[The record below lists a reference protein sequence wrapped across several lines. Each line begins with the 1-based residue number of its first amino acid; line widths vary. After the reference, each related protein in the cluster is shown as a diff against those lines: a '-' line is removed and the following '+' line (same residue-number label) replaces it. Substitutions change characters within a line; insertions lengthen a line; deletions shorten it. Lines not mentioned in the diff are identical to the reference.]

1 MRSDEEKKF
10 KIDALDMKIIEIME
24 EDCSKSYDEISKE
37 TGKSL
42 WTVRDRI
49 ILLKQRGVIKGCKA
63 KIDFQSVGMHCKA
76 FISFNVPAEMI
87 DGIVKFAKTQKR
99 IKRTVI
105 TTGQR
110 RFIMEIIGED
120 CSEIREYARKELPKF
135 GIYDIDLQVVLD
147 EIEQ

>member
-1 MRSDEEKKF
+1 MSVNGEKKF
-10 KIDALDMKIIEIME
+10 KIDALDIKIIEIME

-63 KIDFQSVGMHCKA
+63 QVDFPSIGMHCRA
-76 FISFNVPAEMI
+76 FLSFNVPAEMI
-87 DGIVKFAKTQKR
+87 DKIVKFARTQSR
-99 IKRTVI
+99 IKRTII

-110 RFIMEIIGED
+110 RFVMEILGED
-120 CSEIREYARKELPKF
+120 CSEIREYARKELPQF

-147 EIEQ
+147 EIQ